1 MGYLKNL
8 EILDLANNSFEKIPS
23 AIIRL
28 NNIKLFHLFNGESM
42 TEINISGGWPLLM
55 CTNKI
60 DYYKQQ
66 ELLKIK
72 KW

>member
-28 NNIKLFHLFNGESM
+28 NNIKLFHFFNGESM
-42 TEINISGGWPLLM
+42 TVLIIN
-55 CTNKI
+55 
-60 DYYKQQ
+60 
-66 ELLKIK
+66 
-72 KW
+72 